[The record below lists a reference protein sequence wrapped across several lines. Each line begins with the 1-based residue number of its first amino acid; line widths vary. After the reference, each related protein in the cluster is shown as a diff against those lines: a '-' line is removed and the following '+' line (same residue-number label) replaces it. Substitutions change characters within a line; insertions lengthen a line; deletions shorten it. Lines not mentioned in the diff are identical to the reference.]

1 MLLSAGWL
9 EVFEYAFMRNAFM
22 AGTLVAVTA
31 GIVGYFVVLRRLA
44 FAGHALA
51 HIGFAGATGAV
62 FLNLN
67 LFVGLAVFTT
77 SAGIAMGILGDKVR
91 GRDVAIGTVLALT
104 MGLGN
109 LFLSLST
116 KLAGEATSILFGDLL
131 AISWAQVQLTLGFAV
146 FCVASLTLLVFGSR
160 LGEAMAVG
168 LGLGDRFA
176 AAWSLISIPLA
187 AILVLTGI
195 ALIYYVAPAIRH
207 RWRWLT
213 PGSVLAVSLWL
224 LASTGLR
231 LYVNLNSY
239 SATYGSIG
247 GVILLLLW
255 LYVMGIVL
263 LVGAHVNVEIETAA
277 AACASPVADHRGERA
292 A

>member
-1 MLLSAGWL
+1 MIASAGWAGI
-9 EVFEYAFMRNAFM
+9 FEYAFMRNAFM

-62 FLNLN
+62 LLNLN

-77 SAGIAMGILGDKVR
+77 GAGIAMGILGDKLR

-131 AISWAQVQLTLGFAV
+131 AISWTQVRLTLVFAAGTLLVLAAVYRPLLFASVDPEVAATRGVPVRLLGVLFMVLLALTVSQAVQVVGVLLIFSLLVTPAATAHLLTSRPQIAIAYSVGFAV
-146 FCVASLTLLVFGSR
+146 VSIWSGLLLAYHIPWPPSAFIT
-160 LGEAMAVG
+160 
-168 LGLGDRFA
+168 
-176 AAWSLISIPLA
+176 LISFVLY
-187 AILVLTGI
+187 LVARLLMPALTI
-195 ALIYYVAPAIRH
+195 ARQGSTQSDLQTAP
-207 RWRWLT
+207 
-213 PGSVLAVSLWL
+213 
-224 LASTGLR
+224 
-231 LYVNLNSY
+231 
-239 SATYGSIG
+239 
-247 GVILLLLW
+247 
-255 LYVMGIVL
+255 
-263 LVGAHVNVEIETAA
+263 
-277 AACASPVADHRGERA
+277 
-292 A
+292 

>member
-9 EVFEYAFMRNAFM
+9 EIFDYAFMRNAFM

-62 FLNLN
+62 FLHLN

-131 AISWAQVQLTLGFAV
+131 AISWTQVQLTLVFAVGTLLVMATIYRPLLFASVDPEVAETRGVPVRLLGVLFMVLLALTVSQAVQVVGVLLIFSLLITPAATAQLLTSRPGIGILYAMGFAV
-146 FCVASLTLLVFGSR
+146 ASVWSGLLLAYHIPWPPSAFIT
-160 LGEAMAVG
+160 
-168 LGLGDRFA
+168 
-176 AAWSLISIPLA
+176 LISFTLYLGVRLLMPSF
-187 AILVLTGI
+187 T
-195 ALIYYVAPAIRH
+195 VARQ
-207 RWRWLT
+207 R
-213 PGSVLAVSLWL
+213 
-224 LASTGLR
+224 
-231 LYVNLNSY
+231 
-239 SATYGSIG
+239 SAQSDLQT
-247 GVILLLLW
+247 V
-255 LYVMGIVL
+255 
-263 LVGAHVNVEIETAA
+263 
-277 AACASPVADHRGERA
+277 P
-292 A
+292 

>member
-1 MLLSAGWL
+1 MLLSASWL
-9 EVFEYAFMRNAFM
+9 EIFAYAFMRNAFM

-77 SAGIAMGILGDKVR
+77 GAGIAMGVLGDKVR

-104 MGLGN
+104 MGLGS

-146 FCVASLTLLVFGSR
+146 GTLLVMATIYRPLLFASVDPEVAETRGVPVRLLGVLFMVLLALTVSQAVQVVGVLLIFSLLITPAATAHLLTSR
-160 LGEAMAVG
+160 PGIGIVYAVG
-168 LGLGDRFA
+168 FAVASVWAGL
-176 AAWSLISIPLA
+176 
-187 AILVLTGI
+187 
-195 ALIYYVAPAIRH
+195 
-207 RWRWLT
+207 
-213 PGSVLAVSLWL
+213 L
-224 LASTGLR
+224 LAYHIPWPPSAFTDEAGWTDTALSQPR
-231 LYVNLNSY
+231 YCERTNS
-239 SATYGSIG
+239 
-247 GVILLLLW
+247 V
-255 LYVMGIVL
+255 
-263 LVGAHVNVEIETAA
+263 
-277 AACASPVADHRGERA
+277 
-292 A
+292 

>member
-1 MLLSAGWL
+1 
-9 EVFEYAFMRNAFM
+9 MRNAFM

-77 SAGIAMGILGDKVR
+77 GAGIAMGILGDKVR

-131 AISWAQVQLTLGFAV
+131 AISWTQVQLTLGFAEV
-146 FCVASLTLLVFGSR
+146 HTMAQTVPYCV
-160 LGEAMAVG
+160 VG
-168 LGLGDRFA
+168 
-176 AAWSLISIPLA
+176 
-187 AILVLTGI
+187 
-195 ALIYYVAPAIRH
+195 
-207 RWRWLT
+207 
-213 PGSVLAVSLWL
+213 
-224 LASTGLR
+224 
-231 LYVNLNSY
+231 
-239 SATYGSIG
+239 
-247 GVILLLLW
+247 ILLLPAIA
-255 LYVMGIVL
+255 YL
-263 LVGAHVNVEIETAA
+263 LALLAGAQAA
-277 AACASPVADHRGERA
+277 MTRALLAGDSSRGCVPT
-292 A
+292 

>member
-1 MLLSAGWL
+1 MLLSASWL
-9 EVFEYAFMRNAFM
+9 GIFEYAFMRNAFM

-77 SAGIAMGILGDKVR
+77 GAGIAMGILGDKVR

-131 AISWAQVQLTLGFAV
+131 AISWTQVQLTLVFTVGTLLVMATIYRPLLFASVDPEVAETRGVPVRLLGVLFMVHLLTSRPEIGIVYAVGFAV
-146 FCVASLTLLVFGSR
+146 ASVWSGLLLAYQIPWPPSAFIT
-160 LGEAMAVG
+160 
-168 LGLGDRFA
+168 
-176 AAWSLISIPLA
+176 LISFALYLGVRLLIPSFTMA
-187 AILVLTGI
+187 
-195 ALIYYVAPAIRH
+195 RQ
-207 RWRWLT
+207 R
-213 PGSVLAVSLWL
+213 
-224 LASTGLR
+224 STQSDLQT
-231 LYVNLNSY
+231 V
-239 SATYGSIG
+239 
-247 GVILLLLW
+247 
-255 LYVMGIVL
+255 
-263 LVGAHVNVEIETAA
+263 
-277 AACASPVADHRGERA
+277 P
-292 A
+292 